1 MKTTPQSSALNA
13 LADALRQRGVLEA
26 RRDQLSGWHW
36 LARRRLAAQSRRCA
50 ITALWHAPAVLE
62 GAREAQRRADTARSW
77 GRTELGSPR
86 QHVREAA
93 AALLEAI
100 GEPVTVPAGAQLL
113 ADLND
118 VLFDGRGSPS
128 RAVAWDDIARALKEL
143 FPSRYPV
150 LTGMLLRRSALQAGV
165 AEQVVADGVSRR
177 GAASRAAVAAALAS
191 RRGVTGS

>member
-1 MKTTPQSSALNA
+1 MKTPASSALEA
-13 LADALRQRGVLEA
+13 LADALRQAGVLEA

-36 LARRRLAAQSRRCA
+36 LARRRLSASLTQCE

-62 GAREAQRRADTARSW
+62 AAREAQRRADAALSW
-77 GRTELGSPR
+77 GRLELGSPR

-100 GEPVTVPAGAQLL
+100 GEPVEVPGGSQLLTDLDAMLQPRSPAVPA
-113 ADLND
+113 
-118 VLFDGRGSPS
+118 
-128 RAVAWDDIARALKEL
+128 AWDDIARVLKEL
-143 FPSRYPV
+143 FPQRYPV

-165 AEQVVADGVSRR
+165 AECEVLDGVLCRS
-177 GAASRAAVAAALAS
+177 GTSRAAVVAALAS